1 VDERRTLVLGYGN
14 PGRQDDGLGPAAAE
28 AIEAMQFAGVETSA
42 NYQLMIEDASAAS
55 ESGLVLFIDASKT
68 ADAPFTIK
76 AVVAATEVSCFASHV
91 VPPELI
97 MGLCREIY
105 GRTPPACIVGI
116 RGYEYEF
123 CEGLT
128 ERALVNLEFA
138 LAHLRLLFTDRA
150 AVTL

>member
-42 NYQLMIEDASAAS
+42 NYQLVIEDASAAA
-55 ESGLVLFIDASKT
+55 ESGHVLFIDASKT
-68 ADAPFTIK
+68 ADAPFTIE
-76 AVVAATEVSCFASHV
+76 AVVPAVEVSCFASHV
-91 VPPELI
+91 VPPEFI

-105 GRTPPACIVGI
+105 GCTPPAHVVGI
-116 RGYEYEF
+116 RGYEFEF

-128 ERALVNLEFA
+128 ERALANLALA
-138 LAHLRLLFTDRA
+138 LAHLRLLLVDRA
-150 AVTL
+150 AFTL